1 MWDDDI
7 DEVARALTEART
19 PAALK
24 ARVMAR
30 IRDDA
35 RAGEPWQHRWVWSPV
50 AVAIVVILAVV
61 FRTGWRVQP
70 TEAPS
75 ALASRMIAPPS
86 ASLPAPVALETIQA
100 TTIGRHTTVA
110 APAMRA

>member
-7 DEVARALTEART
+7 DQVARALTEART

-35 RAGEPWQHRWVWSPV
+35 RARVPWHHWWVWSPV
-50 AVAIVVILAVV
+50 AVAIVLILAVV
-61 FRTGWRVQP
+61 FRTEWRAQP
-70 TEAPS
+70 TPAPP
-75 ALASRMIAPPS
+75 ALADRTIAPTS
-86 ASLPAPVALETIQA
+86 ESLPAHVEHQTIP
-100 TTIGRHTTVA
+100 T
-110 APAMRA
+110 APAIA